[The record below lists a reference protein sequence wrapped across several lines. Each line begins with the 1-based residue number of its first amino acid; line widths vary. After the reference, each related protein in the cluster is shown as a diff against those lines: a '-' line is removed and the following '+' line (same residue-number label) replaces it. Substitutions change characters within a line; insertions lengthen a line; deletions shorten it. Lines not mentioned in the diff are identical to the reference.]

1 MIIETPDDRGQ
12 SPCLAWRHQPY
23 HIQHS
28 QTSYYSSRWR
38 NANNMLQD
46 FIIIGQSN
54 IPISTAA
61 PTHYVRFYTHTH
73 LKFIFSKI
81 FRALFP
87 APGAVVLHFRVLLL
101 TLLIPIFFP
110 NFRPFFTL
118 PSSRYPPP
126 DDRYSLHLTSTPLAG
141 DTYLQ
146 HHPYTFICFKMA
158 ESFYHRRR
166 AINYTN
172 FHGGTYT
179 PRTYFQHISYFFQK
193 TIIKKFFGPFRRA
206 SGDHDPHFRIP
217 IFTLHTLKFFPNSP
231 PQLSLHGSGGYL
243 PPTSPLHQN
252 LLSHLRIIVHIPQSL
267 RPSPFTHFS

>member
-1 MIIETPDDRGQ
+1 
-12 SPCLAWRHQPY
+12 
-23 HIQHS
+23 
-28 QTSYYSSRWR
+28 
-38 NANNMLQD
+38 MLQD

-61 PTHYVRFYTHTH
+61 PTHYVRFYTQTH

-87 APGAVVLHFRVLLL
+87 APGAVVLHFRILLL

-267 RPSPFTHFS
+267 RPSPFTHFSKTKFSIFWGPFLGAPGLKTPIFEFPSSRYVP